1 MKGGVTDG
9 LILYRTAHRMDAQRV
24 AKKEAAA
31 AAAAAA
37 ATAVCLLT

>member
-1 MKGGVTDG
+1 MKGGITGG